1 MDLAQ
6 FGIESNAHNDWYG
19 EAIQLRYCGAPS
31 DDPEC
36 PGLWP
41 YIDSDGTP
49 HHGGIPQAANLSAH
63 AAKVAA
69 DVERFLP
76 ADFDGFLVI
85 DEEQWYPWAL
95 THQKQEYINASEDFV
110 RQRNP
115 SWSAEKVTQTAAS
128 EWQEAAVAWWATTL
142 QVATRV
148 RPRAK
153 VGYYEF
159 PGCYAGLAAAGQPP
173 GCTNDIRAMNDGLL
187 KPILEASTAF
197 FPSIY
202 LYWPTDSSDPASL
215 KILNT
220 ARYVQDELAEAVR
233 VREALSKPDTPIMA
247 YTMYQTMFDPPN
259 KSLPVHPMPMPELL
273 KEYNTTRQFP
283 GVDGLVLWGGST
295 STATPARCRQLQRY
309 VLDTLGP
316 FIKRLKVDDHGS
328 W

>member
-1 MDLAQ
+1 
-6 FGIESNAHNDWYG
+6 
-19 EAIQLRYCGAPS
+19 
-31 DDPEC
+31 
-36 PGLWP
+36 
-41 YIDSDGTP
+41 
-49 HHGGIPQAANLSAH
+49 
-63 AAKVAA
+63 
-69 DVERFLP
+69 
-76 ADFDGFLVI
+76 
-85 DEEQWYPWAL
+85 
-95 THQKQEYINASEDFV
+95 
-110 RQRNP
+110 
-115 SWSAEKVTQTAAS
+115 
-128 EWQEAAVAWWATTL
+128 
-142 QVATRV
+142 
-148 RPRAK
+148 
-153 VGYYEF
+153 
-159 PGCYAGLAAAGQPP
+159 
-173 GCTNDIRAMNDGLL
+173 MNDGLL

-273 KEYNTTRQFP
+273 KEYNTTRRFP
-283 GVDGLVLWGGST
+283 GVDGLILWGGST